1 MYRSFLIAGLTLLL
15 SAAAADSAAA
25 QGVDPYQAAR
35 CEQAFKYRDYAGAL
49 EICHPLA
56 AAGLPEA
63 QYILG
68 VMLQNGHGVVRNP
81 SDAAQWYT
89 NAAKQGHTEAQFNLG
104 SMYRDGSGVWQDYV
118 EAYAWLDVAAAS
130 GHADAASARGL
141 VVRNLSPSRL
151 ADAKQRSASLSQSI
165 QSAQAPSSTAEAA
178 PDAAAEGAPGA
189 APEDDARVQEIV
201 DRLRAIVIQAER
213 ERSADVTLLQDLRN
227 LVNDYY
233 WPWRVALL
241 DDDFRDGDFT
251 VDPEWAVANG
261 DFRVEPRVG
270 LRSRFTPPAPP
281 AASAPQ
287 PKAREQDLATRLFG
301 AIMTEVTRDSQTN
314 EPEAP
319 QPSLPTQA
327 EIHTT
332 LDITNAFAITVEM
345 TSLGAAASNGAIQF
359 GPYQGFQRETG
370 YRIEYKSG
378 PQPVLQLLRV
388 FPDASSVIEI
398 ANLESGFEGGQPH
411 TIEWR
416 RDLEG
421 GMAVLVDGNEV
432 MRTTDRALR
441 ERFNGFT
448 LINLGGDYGFRRVAV
463 SGAPE

>member
-1 MYRSFLIAGLTLLL
+1 MYRSFLIAGLILLQ

-35 CEQAFKYRDYAGAL
+35 CEQSFKYRDYTTAR
-49 EICHPLA
+49 EICYPLA
-56 AAGLPEA
+56 DAGLAEA
-63 QYILG
+63 QFILG

-89 NAAKQGHTEAQFNLG
+89 KAAEQGHTEAQFNLG

-130 GHADAASARGL
+130 GHADAASARDL
-141 VVRNLSPSRL
+141 VVRNLTPPRL
-151 ADAKQRSASLSQSI
+151 ADAKQRAADLSQSI
-165 QSAQAPSSTAEAA
+165 QSARAPSYAA
-178 PDAAAEGAPGA
+178 DAPPEGAPGA

-201 DRLRAIVIQAER
+201 DRLRAIVTQAER
-213 ERSADVTLLQDLRN
+213 ERSADVTLLQQLRN

-251 VDPEWAVANG
+251 VNPEWAVANG
-261 DFRVEPRVG
+261 DFRVEPRAG
-270 LRSRFTPPAPP
+270 LRSRFTPPEPP
-281 AASAPQ
+281 AASAPE
-287 PKAREQDLATRLFG
+287 PKARDRDLATRLFG
-301 AIMTEVTRDSQTN
+301 AIMTEVTRDSQTR

-319 QPSLPTQA
+319 QPALPTQA

-332 LDITNAFAITVEM
+332 LDITNAFAITIEL
-345 TSLGAAASNGAIQF
+345 TSLGAAARNGAIQF
-359 GPYQGFQRETG
+359 GPYQGYQRETG

-378 PQPVLQLLRV
+378 PRPVLQLLRV
-388 FPDASSVIEI
+388 FPSASSVIEI
-398 ANLESGFEGGQPH
+398 ANLESGFEDGQPH

-421 GMAVLVDGNEV
+421 GMAVIVDGNEV

-463 SGAPE
+463 SGAAE